1 MARLLGNVSFLTS
14 STSSILN
21 PSHHLPH
28 KILYAI
34 STILIQALI
43 GIQGWIILIFK
54 RYKFYP
60 KNFLF
65 QKASKFA
72 TRQDLFI
79 QLNKNVDILILL
91 IISQN
96 ILLNLSNWIYRVLS
110 MLFLL
115 KGEGGLDIFLILVDN
130 CARVTSVYVLQIF
143 PSFLNL
149 VETQYSKTIKAIR
162 SDTAPDLS
170 FSSLLASKGIIHYFL

>member
-43 GIQGWIILIFK
+43 GIQGWIIPIFK

-72 TRQDLFI
+72 TRQNLFI

-110 MLFLL
+110 MLFLM
-115 KGEGGLDIFLILVDN
+115 KGGGGFRYFPYSCRQLRKSYIGVCFTNFSFFPQSCRNTIFKDN
-130 CARVTSVYVLQIF
+130 QSY
-143 PSFLNL
+143 SFR
-149 VETQYSKTIKAIR
+149 YCS
-162 SDTAPDLS
+162 
-170 FSSLLASKGIIHYFL
+170 